1 MDLLG
6 EEILCTICDDYI
18 FEAVAINP
26 CGHHFCGSCLS
37 NWFKKKRECPNCRD
51 QILGVQKSILINN
64 IVDKYLSAH

>member
-37 NWFKKKRECPNCRD
+37 NWFKKKRECPNCRE
-51 QILGVQKSILINN
+51 
-64 IVDKYLSAH
+64 